1 MAIID
6 TKNAEK
12 YLDFAENYIK
22 LQELRAQEGIINDND
37 GAFIDPKKFSKID
50 KEEMKKA
57 LLEIEDVT
65 DLIKSKYKLTQFS

>member
-6 TKNAEK
+6 QKNAEK

-22 LQELRAQEGIINDND
+22 LQEIRTKEGIINDND
-37 GAFIDPKKFSKID
+37 GAFIDPKKLSKID

-57 LLEIEDVT
+57 LLDIEDII